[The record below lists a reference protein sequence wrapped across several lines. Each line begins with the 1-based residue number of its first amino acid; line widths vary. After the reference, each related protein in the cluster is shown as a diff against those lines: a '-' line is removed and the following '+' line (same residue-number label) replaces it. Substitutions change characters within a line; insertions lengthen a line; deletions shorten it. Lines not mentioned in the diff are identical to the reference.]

1 MPFRERVAD
10 FSDEVSSYRSGTD
23 GKSVKIQDSF
33 SLPGFIFIEIINTLV
48 HKIPFILSFS
58 YNVFKRSR
66 KKNREIK
73 AGNVMKE
80 WSERRSRYGTIK
92 E

>member
-10 FSDEVSSYRSGTD
+10 FSD
-23 GKSVKIQDSF
+23 
-33 SLPGFIFIEIINTLV
+33 
-48 HKIPFILSFS
+48 
-58 YNVFKRSR
+58 NVFKRSR

-80 WSERRSRYGTIK
+80 WSERRNRYGTIK

>member
-1 MPFRERVAD
+1 M
-10 FSDEVSSYRSGTD
+10 GNLL
-23 GKSVKIQDSF
+23 KSKIPI
-33 SLPGFIFIEIINTLV
+33 SLPRFIFKEIINTLG
-48 HKIPFILSFS
+48 HKIPFIMSFS

-80 WSERRSRYGTIK
+80 WSERRNRYGTIK